1 MMWKM
6 SGWTEKAVP
15 GWSEEREPVE
25 TIVEADSMDEAFR
38 IARSIYGDGIDTAQ
52 VVERS

>member
-25 TIVEADSMDEAFR
+25 TYVEADSMDEAFK

-52 VVERS
+52 RVD